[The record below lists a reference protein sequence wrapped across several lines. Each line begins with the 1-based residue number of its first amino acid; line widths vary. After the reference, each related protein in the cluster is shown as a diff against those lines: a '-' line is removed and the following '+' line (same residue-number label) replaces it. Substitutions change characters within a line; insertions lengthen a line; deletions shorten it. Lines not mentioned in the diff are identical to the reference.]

1 MYKNIAPILKS
12 LIDVKAESFLE
23 NKEMMLEKINELQN
37 LLDEVE
43 LGGGQHHLDRLAAK
57 GKLPVR
63 ERIKNLL
70 DDDTPFLEISP
81 FAAWGTSFTVGG
93 GCVAGIGLVAG
104 KECVIFANDPSV
116 LGGAMTV
123 YVWEK
128 WMRCIQIA
136 RENRIPF
143 INLVESAG
151 ADLRGMQ
158 PDSGENKARQLVF
171 PHFAESGRSFYEM
184 TELSKLKIPVVSV
197 VFGSSTAGGA
207 YQPGMSDYNI
217 FIKQQ
222 SKAFLAGPP
231 LVQMATGEISDD
243 ETLGG
248 AEMHSKISGFSDFL
262 AEDELDALRMCRNVV
277 AHLNICKKSSFS
289 ISAFKGPKYDPND
302 LLGLFSEDLKSPVDI
317 REVIMRV
324 VDESRFEEF
333 KPLYGSTMVC
343 GWSNVFGYPVGI
355 IGNNGPIYPESAEK
369 SASFIQLC
377 NQSNIPLVFLH
388 NVTGF
393 LVGKDYERQG
403 IIKKGAQLINAVSN
417 STVPHFSFIVGA
429 SYGAG
434 TYAMSG
440 RAYNN
445 RFIFTWPTAKIAVM
459 GPKQF
464 AGVMSLVRRAK
475 AARKG
480 EKFDEKLDKQLVEL
494 VESAAEKESV
504 ALSASSMLTDDGI
517 IDPRE
522 TRNVLGFCLSVA
534 AAASP
539 PPGVLL
545 HTDPAGK
552 RCRLTWPARC
562 SAGAACRTH

>member
-12 LIDVKAESFLE
+12 SIDVKAESFLE
-23 NKEMMLEKINELQN
+23 NKDMMLEKINELQN

-70 DDDTPFLEISP
+70 DNDTPFLEISP

-184 TELSKLKIPVVSV
+184 TELSKLKIPVVSI

-277 AHLNICKKSSFS
+277 AHLNIYKKSSFS
-289 ISAFKGPKYDPND
+289 ISAFKGPKYNPND

-534 AAASP
+534 DNNEVKGAESY
-539 PPGVLL
+539 GVF
-545 HTDPAGK
+545 
-552 RCRLTWPARC
+552 RL
-562 SAGAACRTH
+562 